1 MKPISLAV
9 AFALVVMI
17 VIATA
22 GVASAQDITLSL
34 GDEQGGLATRTI
46 QVFVLLTV
54 LSLAPGLAIMIT
66 CFPFIVTVL
75 SILRQAIGLQQSPP
89 NMLIISLALFLTYFI
104 MEPVFVEAWMQGG
117 KPFSTGT
124 LDLEPAFMAAIDP
137 FRVFMAARVDPET
150 FSHLAAL
157 REQTTDTIISNEAP
171 LSLLVPSFLLSEVER
186 AFQIGFLVFL
196 PFLVID
202 LVVAAIL
209 MSMGMMMVPPA
220 IVSLPFKLAFFV
232 VADGWTLISG
242 ALVRSYF

>member
-1 MKPISLAV
+1 M
-9 AFALVVMI
+9 
-17 VIATA
+17 A
-22 GVASAQDITLSL
+22 GAQDITLSL
-34 GDEQGGLATRTI
+34 GDEGSLATRTI
-46 QVFVLLTV
+46 QVFVLVTV
-54 LSLAPGLAIMIT
+54 LSLVPGLAIMVT

-89 NMLIISLALFLTYFI
+89 NMLIVSLALFLTYFI
-104 MEPVFVEAWMQGG
+104 MEPVFVEAWASGG
-117 KPFSTGT
+117 KPFSDGA
-124 LDLEPAFMAAIDP
+124 LELEPAFMAAIDP
-137 FRVFMAARVDPET
+137 FRVFMAARIDPET
-150 FSHLAAL
+150 FAHLAAL
-157 REQTTDTIISNEAP
+157 REQTADVVVGNEAP
-171 LSLLVPSFLLSEVER
+171 LSLLVPSFLLSEIER